1 MLALRYQCGYIKS
14 LRFSRVSGS
23 PVLEDTWL
31 KDPRDFW
38 SLSSKRGEEMP
49 LASSPQPLRCAGAS
63 TKLRSSSGAGTSTFE
78 SRTSENE
85 SVANVQRIM
94 QGPAYQEKE
103 RRAATWNA
111 AGCGS
116 GLSESDMELVRDQS
130 RPKDRCLAEINGCVL
145 TGDAHGTFKAA
156 AVVGSKITNM
166 VVKLI
171 GSHEHMN

>member
-1 MLALRYQCGYIKS
+1 MHGNGNTKLTDQQFGKSGRSAFASPISWWLLIWRMPSPCSPCVALS
-14 LRFSRVSGS
+14 LRVVRI
-23 PVLEDTWL
+23 
-31 KDPRDFW
+31 KN
-38 SLSSKRGEEMP
+38 
-49 LASSPQPLRCAGAS
+49 
-63 TKLRSSSGAGTSTFE
+63 
-78 SRTSENE
+78 ENE

-94 QGPAYQEKE
+94 QGPTYQEKE

-130 RPKDRCLAEINGCVL
+130 RPKDRCLAEINECVL

>member
-1 MLALRYQCGYIKS
+1 MADGGAMQ
-14 LRFSRVSGS
+14 
-23 PVLEDTWL
+23 PV
-31 KDPRDFW
+31 R
-38 SLSSKRGEEMP
+38 R
-49 LASSPQPLRCAGAS
+49 PLRVVRI
-63 TKLRSSSGAGTSTFE
+63 KN
-78 SRTSENE
+78 ENE

-94 QGPAYQEKE
+94 QGPTYQEKE

-130 RPKDRCLAEINGCVL
+130 RPKDRCLAEINECVL

-171 GSHEHMN
+171 GSHEHMNRPSACYGIRSWIGCDCRSPSSRFPAASENEVNPFAVRDAISY

>member
-1 MLALRYQCGYIKS
+1 MADGGAMQ
-14 LRFSRVSGS
+14 
-23 PVLEDTWL
+23 PV
-31 KDPRDFW
+31 R
-38 SLSSKRGEEMP
+38 R
-49 LASSPQPLRCAGAS
+49 PLRVVRI
-63 TKLRSSSGAGTSTFE
+63 KN
-78 SRTSENE
+78 ENE

-94 QGPAYQEKE
+94 QGPTYQEKE
-103 RRAATWNA
+103 RRAETWNA

-130 RPKDRCLAEINGCVL
+130 RPKDRCLAEINECVL

>member
-1 MLALRYQCGYIKS
+1 MADGGAMQ
-14 LRFSRVSGS
+14 
-23 PVLEDTWL
+23 PVC
-31 KDPRDFW
+31 R
-38 SLSSKRGEEMP
+38 
-49 LASSPQPLRCAGAS
+49 PLRVVRI
-63 TKLRSSSGAGTSTFE
+63 KN
-78 SRTSENE
+78 ENE

-94 QGPAYQEKE
+94 QGPTYQEKE

-130 RPKDRCLAEINGCVL
+130 RPKDRCLAEINECVL

-166 VVKLI
+166 VVKL
-171 GSHEHMN
+171 